1 MADFSTVI
9 CWTSPFVIWGGGR
22 IYYVAFILFLME
34 NPVSKTVD
42 PDQTQ
47 HYVASDLGLHSL
59 LTTFYGFP
67 GKDGLNKLKKKNSLF

>member
-9 CWTSPFVIWGGGR
+9 CWTSPFIIWGGGGGVGVR

-42 PDQTQ
+42 PDQTP
-47 HYVASDLGLHSL
+47 HYVASDLGLQFL
-59 LTTFYGFP
+59 LTTF
-67 GKDGLNKLKKKNSLF
+67 LRVSR